1 MEVAILQALYGTQ
14 WIVVGVFSDKGLAEA
29 EASRAGY
36 VKWSVSEFGV
46 IGWKG

>member
-14 WIVVGVFSDKGLAEA
+14 WIIVGVFSDKGLAEV

-36 VKWSVSEFGV
+36 VKWSVAEFGV
-46 IGWKG
+46 QGEKR